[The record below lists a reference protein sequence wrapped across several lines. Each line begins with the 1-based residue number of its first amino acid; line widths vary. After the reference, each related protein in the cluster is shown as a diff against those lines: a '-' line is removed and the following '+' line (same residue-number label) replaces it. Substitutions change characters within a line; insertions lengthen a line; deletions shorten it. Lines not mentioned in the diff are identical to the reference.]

1 MSYRTE
7 IRNNQPQIFTRR
19 QASVLLGLPVLLA
32 APFFSSK
39 AGEGTIKLTVGTQ
52 PLPNTAL
59 MTQSGRPPLQLA
71 DLSEQALLVNFWA
84 SWCAPCIIELPALE
98 AAAVQLKSESIQV
111 ILVNLDRGGAAVA
124 QPFLDER
131 GIITPLS
138 AYDPKGNWAR
148 AVQLRG
154 VPTTL
159 LIKPGQ
165 AEYASY
171 TGPAEWDSAIVLQ
184 HVRAYFS

>member
-1 MSYRTE
+1 M
-7 IRNNQPQIFTRR
+7 RNDQPQIFTRR
-19 QASVLLGLPVLLA
+19 QAAALLGLPVLLA

-39 AGEGTIKLTVGTQ
+39 AGEGTIKMTVGTQ
-52 PLPNTAL
+52 PLPDTAL
-59 MTQSGRPPLQLA
+59 MTQSGQPLQLA

-98 AAAVQLKSESIQV
+98 TAAVQLESESIQV

-131 GIITPLS
+131 GITTPLS
-138 AYDPKGNWAR
+138 AYDPKGKWAR

-154 VPTTL
+154 LPTTL

-165 AEYASY
+165 VEYASY
-171 TGPAEWDSAIVLQ
+171 TGPAEWDSALVL
-184 HVRAYFS
+184 HHIRTYLR

>member
-1 MSYRTE
+1 M
-7 IRNNQPQIFTRR
+7 
-19 QASVLLGLPVLLA
+19 
-32 APFFSSK
+32 
-39 AGEGTIKLTVGTQ
+39 TVGTR
-52 PLPNTAL
+52 PLPDTVL
-59 MTQSGRPPLQLA
+59 MTQSGQPLQLA

-98 AAAVQLKSESIQV
+98 AAAVQLKSEAIQV

-131 GIITPLS
+131 SITTPLS
-138 AYDPKGNWAR
+138 AYDPKGKWAR

-154 VPTTL
+154 LPTTL

-165 AEYASY
+165 GEYATH
-171 TGPAEWDSAIVLQ
+171 TGPAEWDSDLVLQ
-184 HVRAYFS
+184 LIRDYLT

>member
-7 IRNNQPQIFTRR
+7 IRNDQPQIVTRR
-19 QASVLLGLPVLLA
+19 RAVALLGLPVLLA
-32 APFFSSK
+32 IPFFSSE
-39 AGEGTIKLTVGTQ
+39 AGEGTIKMTVGTR
-52 PLPNTAL
+52 PLPDTVL
-59 MTQSGRPPLQLA
+59 MTQSGQPLQLA

-131 GIITPLS
+131 SIITPLS
-138 AYDPKGNWAR
+138 AYDPKGKWAR

-154 VPTTL
+154 LPTTL

-165 AEYASY
+165 AEYATH
-171 TGPAEWDSAIVLQ
+171 TGPAEWDSDPVL
-184 HVRAYFS
+184 HLIRDYLT

>member
-52 PLPNTAL
+52 PLPDTAL

-138 AYDPKGNWAR
+138 AYDPKGNWPVQSSCGVYLLLAYKAR
-148 AVQLRG
+148 
-154 VPTTL
+154 
-159 LIKPGQ
+159 Q
-165 AEYASY
+165 AEYASSY
-171 TGPAEWDSAIVLQ
+171 RPRRMGFSHRPPACKGL
-184 HVRAYFS
+184 F